1 MFGMV
6 ECPVCKTPAIVIPLH
21 AQSPNDQNR
30 PGILL
35 EGDDWSQGCGSCRQ
49 QAKSPV
55 GGSVDLTGR
64 TSHPKSQRPLPSS

>member
-21 AQSPNDQNR
+21 VQSPNDDKR
-30 PGILL
+30 PGVLL

-49 QAKSPV
+49 VTKTSSDGSP
-55 GGSVDLTGR
+55 DLTGR
-64 TSHPKSQRPLPSS
+64 TSHPKSQRPSPSS